1 MVTILYEKNILI
13 VNSKE
18 EFRNWLI
25 NNSDKEKECWVNV
38 SKKKTK
44 WNCFNYLDAVYEALC
59 FVWIDSIQCKK
70 DGILFQKF
78 SPRKKNSNWTE
89 LNKERARYLIKK
101 GLMTEKGFKI
111 LPSLTEKFKIDKEIE
126 KSLKKAKC
134 FKIFKSFRHLY
145 QRIRVSNIVFYRDNK
160 LPYKKGLEHLIK
172 ETKKGRMFGA
182 WNDYGKLIGY

>member
-1 MVTILYEKNILI
+1 MQNILI

-38 SKKKTK
+38 SRSKP
-44 WNCFNYLDAVYEALC
+44 NGIVFNYLDAVYEALC
-59 FVWIDSIQCKK
+59 FGWIDSIQCKK

-101 GLMTEKGFKI
+101 GLMTKKGFKM

-126 KSLKKAKC
+126 KSLKKARC
-134 FKIFKSFRHLY
+134 FKIFKSFPQLY

-172 ETKKGRMFGA
+172 ETKKGHMFGA
-182 WNDYGKLIGY
+182 WNDYGKLIDY